1 MNKYDIL
8 EGKLTAINAYIDTMC
23 LESNA
28 TMEHLKQYK
37 EYVNELIIA
46 IQNRTIRNSNG
57 AVMGLIRGVSDYDE
71 LCADDTFWQL
81 VTDADNY
88 YCNECQSF

>member
-28 TMEHLKQYK
+28 TMEYLKQYK

-57 AVMGLIRGVSDYDE
+57 AVMGLISCLLYTSPSPRDKR
-71 LCADDTFWQL
+71 
-81 VTDADNY
+81 
-88 YCNECQSF
+88 QSRMPSSA

>member
-28 TMEHLKQYK
+28 TMEYLKQYK
-37 EYVNELIIA
+37 DCLLY
-46 IQNRTIRNSNG
+46 T
-57 AVMGLIRGVSDYDE
+57 SDAADE
-71 LCADDTFWQL
+71 L
-81 VTDADNY
+81 
-88 YCNECQSF
+88 

>member
-1 MNKYDIL
+1 MNKYEIL

-28 TMEHLKQYK
+28 TMEYLKQYK

-46 IQNRTIRNSNG
+46 IQNRT
-57 AVMGLIRGVSDYDE
+57 
-71 LCADDTFWQL
+71 
-81 VTDADNY
+81 DADNY

>member
-28 TMEHLKQYK
+28 TMEYLKQYK
-37 EYVNELIIA
+37 EYCA
-46 IQNRTIRNSNG
+46 IGLSPIRD
-57 AVMGLIRGVSDYDE
+57 VHH
-71 LCADDTFWQL
+71 
-81 VTDADNY
+81 
-88 YCNECQSF
+88 

>member
-28 TMEHLKQYK
+28 TMEYLKQYK
-37 EYVNELIIA
+37 DCLLYTSPSPRDVEESRMPSSA
-46 IQNRTIRNSNG
+46 
-57 AVMGLIRGVSDYDE
+57 
-71 LCADDTFWQL
+71 
-81 VTDADNY
+81 
-88 YCNECQSF
+88 

>member
-28 TMEHLKQYK
+28 TMEYLKQYK

-57 AVMGLIRGVSDYDE
+57 AVMGLIRV
-71 LCADDTFWQL
+71 FQIMM
-81 VTDADNY
+81 
-88 YCNECQSF
+88 SFVPMILFGS

>member
-1 MNKYDIL
+1 MNKYEIL

-28 TMEHLKQYK
+28 TMEYLKQYK

-46 IQNRTIRNSNG
+46 IQNRTC
-57 AVMGLIRGVSDYDE
+57 LLYT
-71 LCADDTFWQL
+71 ADAAHEKERVGPGGPGISKKKKQ
-81 VTDADNY
+81 
-88 YCNECQSF
+88 QKS